1 MEGIAAATDEAEI
14 QRHAAVLEREPLH
27 NAVLR
32 TGASLTILDGGFR
45 SNVIPSE
52 GTATF
57 NVRILP
63 RRTSKRWCGRC
74 SGWGASPR

>member
-1 MEGIAAATDEAEI
+1 MLRVSAEGASAGQIDSAAAILSAD
-14 QRHAAVLEREPLH
+14 PLH

-32 TGASLTILDGGFR
+32 TGASLTILRGGTR

-57 NVRILP
+57 NVRLVPGDDINEIVREELQ
-63 RRTSKRWCGRC
+63 KG
-74 SGWGASPR
+74 